1 MTKESQ
7 ESKDWFGGDFGNN
20 DFGSSE
26 PASRFKKKDP
36 SQIKIT
42 KRSHGHTGSNKNSGS
57 FKMTGSDPTT
67 APNSNN
73 AGAFVDDTKQTRG
86 RKKRGLDSGDKLF
99 AEETDEEEYNPLLKK
114 AKNKS
119 KDVVAHNDKG
129 SGRNTRGSS
138 NKPARK
144 SDFL

>member
-1 MTKESQ
+1 MPSPVEYIKKINYRKASPISAATAKESDEDEKEASPIKQSNKNIQMTKESQ

-42 KRSHGHTGSNKNSGS
+42 KRGHGHTGSNKNSGS

-73 AGAFVDDTKQTRG
+73 AGAFVDDTK
-86 RKKRGLDSGDKLF
+86 
-99 AEETDEEEYNPLLKK
+99 
-114 AKNKS
+114 
-119 KDVVAHNDKG
+119 
-129 SGRNTRGSS
+129 
-138 NKPARK
+138 
-144 SDFL
+144 